1 MRSLIVA
8 GITFC
13 CVFSCALLGLLLSKR
28 LPEHHLANDSK
39 ETVKLAASLVAT
51 MVAIVLGML
60 VSSAKSSF
68 DEMSSGITQISAKS
82 IELDQVLAQY
92 GPESKEIRDTL
103 RSTMVSVARTI
114 WPEDVIG
121 HVDHLDLG
129 AIEHSSAAAKLLIAM
144 RKLDPQTDLQRQL
157 KAQALQIG
165 SELTN
170 LRWIMIEQ
178 WHRGVPWAVLVV
190 LGSWMALLF
199 ISFGLFARPNATVIT
214 ALSVSALA
222 VSGAVFLIM
231 ELNSPLS
238 GLIKVAGDPFFKA
251 LDFIGK

>member
-13 CVFSCALLGLLLSKR
+13 CIFSCALLGLFLRKR
-28 LPEHHLANDSK
+28 LPEHHLANESK
-39 ETVKLAASLVAT
+39 ETVKLAAGLVAT

-68 DEMSSGITQISAKS
+68 DEVSSGITQISAKS
-82 IELDQVLAQY
+82 IQLDQVLAQY

-114 WPEDVIG
+114 WPEDVIS
-121 HVDHLDLG
+121 HTNLG
-129 AIEHSSAAAKLLIAM
+129 AIEKSSAAAELLIDM

-170 LRWIMIEQ
+170 LRWMMIEQ
-178 WHRGVPWAVLVV
+178 WHRSLPQIVLVV

-214 ALSVSALA
+214 ALSVSALS
-222 VSGAVFLIM
+222 VSGAIFLIM

-238 GLIKVAGDPFFKA
+238 GMIKVASDPFYKA
-251 LDFIGK
+251 LEFIGK